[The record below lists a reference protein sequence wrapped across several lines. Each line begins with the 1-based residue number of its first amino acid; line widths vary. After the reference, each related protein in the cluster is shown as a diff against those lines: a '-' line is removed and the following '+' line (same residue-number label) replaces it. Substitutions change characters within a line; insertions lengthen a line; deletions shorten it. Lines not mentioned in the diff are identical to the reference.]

1 MLYGAAMGTGRAL
14 AGACALVAYLP
25 VMAASPDA
33 ASYLSIPD
41 DTVALRHVEIIDGT
55 AAAPAADQ
63 TLIIT
68 AGRITALGP
77 AASVAIPSG
86 AAVHDYQ
93 GYAVLPGL
101 VGMHDHLFY
110 TASRETQRTS
120 AAGVEPGV
128 FINEVP
134 FTAPRMY
141 LAAGV
146 TTLRTTGSIEPYT
159 DLKVRERI
167 ESGAMPGPHL
177 DPDCAPY
184 LEGPGTP
191 FAQMHELHSPEET
204 TRFVDFWAASGMTS
218 FKAYMHITR
227 AELGAAITAAH
238 RHGMKLTAHLCSVSW
253 PGSHRGRHR

>member
-1 MLYGAAMGTGRAL
+1 MPGEMLYGAAMGKGRPVKRAL

-33 ASYLSIPD
+33 ASYLSIHD

-68 AGRITALGP
+68 AGRITAVGP
-77 AASVAIPSG
+77 AASVAIPAG

-167 ESGAMPGPHL
+167 DSGAMPGPHL
-177 DPDCAPY
+177 DLTAPY

-204 TRFVDFWAASGMTS
+204 TRFVDFWAASGMTWRC
-218 FKAYMHITR
+218 HHR
-227 AELGAAITAAH
+227 GPPPRHEAH
-238 RHGMKLTAHLCSVSW
+238 RASVF
-253 PGSHRGRHR
+253 GQLARSHRGRHR